1 VDTVRI
7 AFVLIAIL
15 TTAACSSG
23 ASTTTP
29 TAPTP
34 PVSTPAPP
42 PSPPPAPS
50 GPPTITI
57 TAAGMSPLEITIAV
71 GQRVMFVNNDVR
83 AHDVIGGLDP
93 AHPECPEIIQAGFL
107 TPGQQ
112 RETAV
117 FTTART
123 CDYHDHTALGV
134 PAFSGRIIIR

>member
-1 VDTVRI
+1 VDTVGIR
-7 AFVLIAIL
+7 FVLIAIL
-15 TTAACSSG
+15 MTAACSSG
-23 ASTTTP
+23 ASITTP

-34 PVSTPAPP
+34 PVGTPSPP
-42 PSPPPAPS
+42 PSPPPAPA

-57 TAAGMSPLEITIAV
+57 TASGMTPLEITIAV
-71 GQRVMFVNNDVR
+71 GQRAMFINNDVR

-112 RETAV
+112 RETGI

-134 PAFSGRIIIR
+134 PAFSGRIIIK